1 MCEENKNLDILL
13 NSNIGKKFSYTEE
26 TLDKSFAK
34 LDCEDTIEIDY
45 NPNNE
50 KDIIIDEPSNKW
62 SEFKQKDLEEF
73 VDMFSNYADENSS
86 EKIDW
91 EKFDYT
97 IHNEDYYSQKFPGF
111 DSSVHKILADC
122 SSKKIEEHRGGLVK
136 KQIGDFVV
144 RFD

>member
-1 MCEENKNLDILL
+1 MEEKKNLDILL
-13 NSNIGKKFSYTEE
+13 NSSIGEKTTYTEE

-50 KDIIIDEPSNKW
+50 KDTILKDNGW
-62 SEFKQKDLEEF
+62 SEFKVKDLEEF
-73 VDMFSNYADENSS
+73 IDMFSNYADENTSN
-86 EKIDW
+86 KIDW
-91 EKFDYT
+91 ERFNYEIYD
-97 IHNEDYYSQKFPGF
+97 EDYYAEKFPGF

-122 SSKKIEEHRGGLVK
+122 SKKKIEEHREGLVK
-136 KQIGDFVV
+136 KTKGDFIL

>member
-1 MCEENKNLDILL
+1 MEEKKNLDILL
-13 NSNIGKKFSYTEE
+13 NSSIGEKTTYTEE

-50 KDIIIDEPSNKW
+50 KDTILKDNGW

-86 EKIDW
+86 NKIDW

-97 IHNEDYYSQKFPGF
+97 IHNEAYYAEKFPGF

-122 SSKKIEEHRGGLVK
+122 SRKKIEEHRGGVVK
-136 KQIGDFVV
+136 KVKGDFIVT
-144 RFD
+144 FD

>member
-1 MCEENKNLDILL
+1 MEENKNLNILL
-13 NSNIGKKFSYTEE
+13 NSIIGEKTTYTEE

-50 KDIIIDEPSNKW
+50 KDTILKDNGW

-86 EKIDW
+86 NKIDW

-97 IHNEDYYSQKFPGF
+97 IHNEAYYAEKFPGF

-122 SSKKIEEHRGGLVK
+122 SRKKIEEHRGGVVK
-136 KQIGDFVV
+136 KVKGDFIVT
-144 RFD
+144 FD

>member
-26 TLDKSFAK
+26 SLDKSFAK

-50 KDIIIDEPSNKW
+50 KDTILKDNGW

-86 EKIDW
+86 NKIDW

-97 IHNEDYYSQKFPGF
+97 IHNEAYYAEKFPGF

-122 SSKKIEEHRGGLVK
+122 SRKKIEEHRGGVVK
-136 KQIGDFVV
+136 KVKGDFIVT
-144 RFD
+144 FD